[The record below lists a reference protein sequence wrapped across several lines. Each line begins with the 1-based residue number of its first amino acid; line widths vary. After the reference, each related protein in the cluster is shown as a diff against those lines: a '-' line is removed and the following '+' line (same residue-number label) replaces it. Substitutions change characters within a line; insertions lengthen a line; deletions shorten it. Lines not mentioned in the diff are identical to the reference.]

1 VFLEAEEDSQN
12 ESGEWERGGFEEWE
26 RGEGSGESENE
37 APVGAPGEERDEEE
51 SSSGEEVEE
60 EEEEEDGES
69 EADGGREG
77 EGEDATQVALGHN
90 AASGNENTVV
100 EEPGVRDISQNN
112 RGTQCGER
120 ELLLRRVG
128 QLPAP
133 PPSHRHPTPH
143 TLTPGTP
150 TTPAV
155 YYSYPARR
163 QWLLELT
170 LVLLVAT
177 LLVTVCSR
185 LSYNWLVRL
194 YSIVPEKPI

>member
-1 VFLEAEEDSQN
+1 MFLEAEEDSQN
-12 ESGEWERGGFEEWE
+12 ESGECERGGFEEWE

-37 APVGAPGEERDEEE
+37 APVGAPGQERDEEE

-90 AASGNENTVV
+90 AASGNDNTLV
-100 EEPGVRDISQNN
+100 EESGVREISQQNN
-112 RGTQCGER
+112 RGTECER
-120 ELLLRRVG
+120 ELLPRRVG

-133 PPSHRHPTPH
+133 PPSQRPPTPH

-150 TTPAV
+150 TV
-155 YYSYPARR
+155 YYSSPARR

-177 LLVTVCSR
+177 LLVTICSR

-194 YSIVPEKPI
+194 YGIVPEKPI